1 MIYKT
6 QGPLWQQ
13 IRGFGYSYHY
23 DMAALPDSNQLL
35 FILSQ
40 STHIFAAYKTAKEI
54 VVQKIWK
61 NYLFHLG
68 QFLQGINNYLLF
80 IQRILQICF
89 NNNTAEQ
96 LICYN
101 LTTMILSPPNYYHY
115 LCSLFYFLYLIF
127 ISLSIIQEGYVSGQT
142 PFEDSQLDSAKSG
155 IMYQLISKEQTI
167 SSATMQV
174 CLNSLTSTSKFFF
187 IINCIVIFLNFNF
200 LIVF

>member
-1 MIYKT
+1 
-6 QGPLWQQ
+6 
-13 IRGFGYSYHY
+13 
-23 DMAALPDSNQLL
+23 MAANPWVWLFLPLRHGSFTRLQPTFIHLVTINTHFCCLQNSKRNCGTKNLKKLL
-35 FILSQ
+35 IPFGPIPSRD
-40 STHIFAAYKTAKEI
+40 K
-54 VVQKIWK
+54 
-61 NYLFHLG
+61 
-68 QFLQGINNYLLF
+68 GINNYLLF

-96 LICYN
+96 LICCN

-174 CLNSLTSTSKFFF
+174 LLNS
-187 IINCIVIFLNFNF
+187 
-200 LIVF
+200 